1 VLNERSL
8 GPWAVQDEPAKG
20 VNGIEVTVVVDRHG
34 QPVANCGSGSLGEAN
49 AQLIAAAPT
58 MLHLLEAAYWEHH
71 DLPEEG
77 RSAWLGLTERLL
89 EKLGVVG

>member
-1 VLNERSL
+1 MSSRSP
-8 GPWAVQDEPAKG
+8 GPWYVAPVKRKG
-20 VNGIEVTVVVDRHG
+20 VGGVPVCVVVDVDES
-34 QPVANCGSGSLGEAN
+34 PVANCGSGSLGEGN
-49 AQLIAAAPT
+49 AQLIAVAPT
-58 MLHLLEAAYWEHH
+58 MLKLLEAAYWEHH